1 MGWGIKLQGRDI
13 KMQNKPM
20 EDADSIYCLAKNRQG
35 KPCKR
40 VKAKGKKRCYMH
52 GGAAGSGAPKGNKNA
67 FKHGRYSAENLARRA
82 MATKLFRQFKDLQDE
97 YDI

>member
-1 MGWGIKLQGRDI
+1 MKNKGDNQKIR
-13 KMQNKPM
+13 NKPV

-35 KPCKR
+35 NPCKR
-40 VKAKGKKRCYMH
+40 VKAQGKKRCYMH

-67 FKHGRYSAENLARRA
+67 FKHGRYSAESLARRA
-82 MATKLFRQFKDLQDE
+82 MVTKLFRQFKDLQDE

>member
-1 MGWGIKLQGRDI
+1 V
-13 KMQNKPM
+13 
-20 EDADSIYCLAKNRQG
+20 ESYESIYCLAKNRQG

-52 GGAAGSGAPKGNKNA
+52 GGAAGSGAPKGNSNA
-67 FKHGRYSAENLARRA
+67 LKHGKYTAENLARRA
-82 MATKLFRQFKDLQDE
+82 MVKQFFRQFKDLQAE

>member
-1 MGWGIKLQGRDI
+1 MKNKGSDQKIR
-13 KMQNKPM
+13 NKPM

-35 KPCKR
+35 MPCKR

-52 GGAAGSGAPKGNKNA
+52 GGAAGSGAPKGNSNA
-67 FKHGRYSAENLARRA
+67 LKHGRYSAENLARRA
-82 MATKLFRQFKDLQDE
+82 MVTKFFRQFKDLQDE

>member
-1 MGWGIKLQGRDI
+1 MVKRAEDKKIRNNPVEDI
-13 KMQNKPM
+13 
-20 EDADSIYCLAKNRQG
+20 EAIYCLAKNRQG

-52 GGAAGSGAPKGNKNA
+52 GGAAGSGAPKGNSNA

-82 MATKLFRQFKDLQDE
+82 MVKKFFKELKDLRDE
-97 YDI
+97 HDI